1 MDFYIITYDIS
12 NPRRLVKVAKLMEQF
27 GERVQNSVFEAWLT
41 PKELQGLMRRLQ
53 SRIDPE
59 EDSVRIYCLCNA
71 CREKKQSLGK
81 SVVVAPP
88 GVVIV

>member
-1 MDFYIITYDIS
+1 MNPLS

-41 PKELQGLMRRLQ
+41 PEELRRLMDRLQ
-53 SRIDPE
+53 ARIDPQ
-59 EDSVRIYCLCNA
+59 EDSVRIYYLCSA
-71 CREKKQSLGK
+71 CREKTRHLGK

-88 GVVIV
+88 GVCIV